1 MATQWTNREQQLSLA
16 GFDQVLWLF
25 GPEEFVTEAGANN
38 FFVVWKTKQ
47 GDIELLTAGLDN
59 GTTLEGVTR
68 YTVLDLVR
76 SNRSEQSLWQYNGES
91 LPPLTVV
98 ERDFSINEMQ
108 DAVEEG
114 RLI

>member
-1 MATQWTNREQQLSLA
+1 MGQLYLHTTRPFRLDSTKCYGYLGLKNLLLKQA
-16 GFDQVLWLF
+16 RI
-25 GPEEFVTEAGANN
+25 T

-59 GTTLEGVTR
+59 GRTLEGVTR